1 MADKQDSENMALL
14 EAMEREFQHVI
25 AEMSGDQSIER
36 FRKQFQSLY
45 DSLRQSH
52 DNERTILQKC
62 KDLTNQLSMGMS
74 YIKNSENLTRT
85 DAQTI
90 RLLANELEKAKTV
103 MQSAQ
108 LKEERDRSK
117 IEHLQQSL
125 KNLQNIIQESMGI
138 QSGRVLEVTNLTKK
152 TEELI
157 HLRRQLEQNCET
169 MNADRTRLIEELKAV
184 KNSQSMQ
191 ETELRKLNQTK
202 KETSERLERD
212 KKRMQKND
220 EDITKLTSQK
230 ASITSEQA
238 IVEKDI
244 KEKETK
250 MGLKEIEM
258 NGLESDI
265 EEKNRVK
272 DSISLRNQEIKDRIV
287 NLRKSNQE
295 LNDFLKIKDD
305 EIRQESGKASNLAV
319 TLATLKRT
327 KEGKISEIQKMM
339 NLRDEAS
346 KMANIIAK
354 QIYDLQRDIEHT
366 DRTGDKDQNLVD
378 NLLRDQNSIRKNF
391 LNVVRENENQ
401 QNELEKK
408 REDCKEIVEEVK
420 NSMNEVDDR
429 KKKIN
434 ILEQQKEEHIKEAK
448 MANKKYLQLSEEMKL
463 KDNLVSEFQKKTQE
477 TAAKLSEQQQ
487 LYEAVRGDRNLY
499 SKNLTETQD
508 EIAEIKLRYKI
519 VTHQISQLKEE
530 IDAKDKALNL
540 EYYKAKDAE
549 KRYQKL
555 KKEHEELKK
564 KIEEKKQKIT
574 ILKNE
579 IGKLH
584 FIMKESENNRLTLK
598 NQYESVVSER
608 DLHGTQ
614 LIRRNDELA
623 LIYEKIKMQ
632 QNTLAKGEADY
643 RERGLD
649 IEILD
654 NTIRDLTRELTIYK
668 QRANQLGE
676 FYDEI
681 NKINKELIEEKLKV
695 KGLSEELENPK
706 NKYRWRNLEG
716 TDCDTNELISKIE
729 NLQKRLIA
737 KTEEVVAK
745 DLMINTQEQTI
756 KNLEQVMSRQ
766 PGIEEAQQISY
777 YQQAI
782 KARTRKLKS
791 LAAELNM
798 YQAQSN
804 EYKFEIERL
813 TAEVDSVK
821 KTLYDI
827 RRREQLMLE
836 QERRE
841 RRDLEEQMPQEN
853 IQML

>member
-1 MADKQDSENMALL
+1 MAEKHDTENVALL

-36 FRKQFQSLY
+36 FRKQFQTLY

-62 KDLTNQLSMGMS
+62 KELTSQLSVGMG
-74 YIKNSENLTRT
+74 YIKNSENLTRK

-90 RLLANELEKAKTV
+90 KMLANELEKAKTV

-125 KNLQNIIQESMGI
+125 KNLKTIIKESDGV
-138 QSGRVLEVTNLTKK
+138 QSGRNMELQNLTKK
-152 TEELI
+152 TEDL
-157 HLRRQLEQNCET
+157 LDARKQLELSCET
-169 MNADRTRLIEELKAV
+169 LNVDRNRLNEELKSV
-184 KNSQSMQ
+184 KNGQSMQ
-191 ETELRKLNQTK
+191 DTELKKLNQTK

-220 EDITKLTSQK
+220 EDIKKISSQID
-230 ASITSEQA
+230 SILKEQEL
-238 IVEKDI
+238 IEKDI
-244 KEKETK
+244 EEKNTKFSKKEDDIKTFEA
-250 MGLKEIEM
+250 
-258 NGLESDI
+258 DI
-265 EEKNRVK
+265 EEKNRVRDMITAK
-272 DSISLRNQEIKDRIV
+272 NAEIKDRITG
-287 NLRKSNQE
+287 LRESNQ
-295 LNDFLKIKDD
+295 KIGNFVRTKED

-319 TLATLKRT
+319 TLTTLKRT
-327 KEGKISEIQKMM
+327 KEAKISEIQKLM
-339 NLRDEAS
+339 NTRDEARN
-346 KMANIIAK
+346 MAIMITK
-354 QIYDLQRDIEHT
+354 QILDLQRDIEHT
-366 DRTGDKDQNLVD
+366 DKVGDKDQNLVD

-391 LNVVRENENQ
+391 LTIVRENENQ
-401 QNELEKK
+401 QIELENKK
-408 REDCKEIVEEVK
+408 NDCKEIVEEVK
-420 NSMNEVDDR
+420 NSMGEVDDR
-429 KKKIN
+429 KKKIV

-448 MANKKYLQLSEEMKL
+448 LANKKYLQLSEEMKL

-643 RERGLD
+643 RERVLD

-668 QRANQLGE
+668 SRASQLGE
-676 FYDEI
+676 FYAEI
-681 NKINKELIEEKLKV
+681 NTINKELIEEKLKV

-729 NLQKRLIA
+729 SLQKRLIA

-745 DLMINTQEQTI
+745 DLMINTQDQTI